1 MRALC
6 LRKHGA
12 SLYDKRSA
20 KPCIFACKESLH
32 MTPQPSN
39 VIGALL
45 ALAAFG
51 VYATHDVFVKF
62 LGATYSPFQLIFFSG
77 LLGFPLVTLMLM
89 RDRTDG
95 NLIPKHPF
103 WTVVRTITSVL
114 TALAAFYAFSVL
126 PLAQSYAIIFAMPIA
141 ITLMAIPLLGEKVG
155 LHRGLA
161 IVAGLLGVVVVL
173 RPGGAELNLGHASAL
188 AAAVLGAA
196 TSVIVRKVG
205 HDERPIVLMIY
216 PMMANFLVMGLAMP
230 FVYVPVPPDHFAMM
244 FAIAALGLLG
254 GGLVI
259 AAYRRAPAIIVAPM
273 QYSQMIWA
281 IVFGYFIF
289 DEQIDLMTGLGTV
302 IIVAAGI
309 YIVLREDTPMV
320 SKNRPVLENRSRFET
335 GNVPRISLLQRL
347 FDRRG

>member
-1 MRALC
+1 M
-6 LRKHGA
+6 
-12 SLYDKRSA
+12 
-20 KPCIFACKESLH
+20 
-32 MTPQPSN
+32 MQPQPSN

-45 ALAAFG
+45 SLAAFG
-51 VYATHDVFVKF
+51 VYATHDVFVKI

-89 RDRTDG
+89 SDRSDG
-95 NLIPKHPF
+95 NLIPNNPF
-103 WTVVRTITSVL
+103 WTAVRTIASVL
-114 TALAAFYAFSVL
+114 TALTAFYAFSVL

-141 ITLMAIPLLGEKVG
+141 ITLMAIPMLGEKVG
-155 LHRGLA
+155 LHRWLA
-161 IVAGLLGVVVVL
+161 IIAGLIGVVVVL
-173 RPGGAELNLGHASAL
+173 RPGAEALTLGHASAL
-188 AAAVLGAA
+188 AAAILGAA

-205 HDERPIVLMIY
+205 ASERAIVLMIY

-230 FVYVPVPPDHFAMM
+230 FVYVPVPPQHFAMM

-254 GGLVI
+254 GALVI

-281 IVFGYFIF
+281 ILYGYFIF
-289 DEQIDLMTGLGTV
+289 DEQIDLMTGLGTL
-302 IIVAAGI
+302 IIVAAGM

-320 SKNRPVLENRSRFET
+320 SKNRPVLENRSRFDT
-335 GNVPRISLLQRL
+335 GQVPRVSLWLRI

>member
-1 MRALC
+1 MQ
-6 LRKHGA
+6 
-12 SLYDKRSA
+12 
-20 KPCIFACKESLH
+20 
-32 MTPQPSN
+32 PQPSN
-39 VIGALL
+39 LIGALL
-45 ALAAFG
+45 SLAAFG
-51 VYATHDVFVKF
+51 VYATHDVIVKV

-89 RDRTDG
+89 RDRADA
-95 NLIPKHPF
+95 NLIPKNPM
-103 WTVVRTITSVL
+103 WTIIRTITSVL
-114 TALAAFYAFSVL
+114 TALTAFYAFSVL

-161 IVAGLLGVVVVL
+161 IVAGLVGVIVVL
-173 RPGGAELNLGHASAL
+173 RPGQAELSLGHASAL

-205 HDERPIVLMIY
+205 HSERSIVLMIY

-230 FVYVPVPPDHFAMM
+230 FVYVPVPPHDFALM
-244 FAIAALGLLG
+244 FALAALGLLG
-254 GGLVI
+254 GVLVI

-281 IVFGYFIF
+281 IIFGYFIF
-289 DEQIDLMTGLGTV
+289 GEQIDLMTGVGTL

-309 YIVLREDTPMV
+309 YIVLREDKPMV
-320 SKNRPVLENRSRFET
+320 SKNRPVLENRSRFDT
-335 GNVPRISLLQRL
+335 GQMPRISLWMRM
-347 FDRRG
+347 FERRG